1 MMGAMN
7 GRTEAGGRPWISALP
22 PELASQQALLTRLA
36 DYCESDP
43 RVRWLVIGCS
53 LGRAAADRLSDLDL
67 GAGVTAAD
75 FDAARAGLRAAVDG
89 LGDLVESFEHQLPG
103 VTGPHARIFAQYADR
118 GQVDLVVFPDTVDA
132 GRIPDVVV
140 LHDPG
145 QVVVIAP
152 RPSEVTPELARE
164 WAFLGWCAVADL
176 GKYLRRGSAWEARAR
191 LEEAREQ
198 LWKLQA
204 AGSGVAQPQ
213 YGLTSILDFAP
224 AALPAAMAATVAGL
238 DLAGLLAAGR
248 ELARLLDAAGAGLGP
263 DLRAALP
270 AAMARYI
277 TADLAAM
284 ELHDPDLGA
293 PARA

>member
-1 MMGAMN
+1 MTTN
-7 GRTEAGGRPWISALP
+7 GRAWIAALP
-22 PELASQQALLTRLA
+22 AELAGQQALLTGLA
-36 DYCESDP
+36 DYCAADP

-132 GRIPDVVV
+132 GTIPDVVV

-145 QVVVIAP
+145 HVVTIAP
-152 RPSEVTPELARE
+152 RPSPVTPELARE

-176 GKYLRRGSAWEARAR
+176 GKYLRRGSPWEARAR

-204 AGSGVAQPQ
+204 AAAGVAQPQ

-224 AALPAAMAATVAGL
+224 AVLPPAMAATVAGL
-238 DLAGLLAAGR
+238 EPAGLLAAGR
-248 ELARLLDAAGAGLGP
+248 EVARLLSAAGAGL
-263 DLRAALP
+263 DAAQRAALP

-277 TADLAAM
+277 TADLAGL
-284 ELHDPDLGA
+284 EL
-293 PARA
+293 PAA